1 MTKTERLEL
10 WKHELDLN
18 NWKYEILDNDII
30 AHINYNGTFT
40 FITALP
46 AVTDITVRNIGYIN
60 EDQYDRMMFAINRFN
75 EDHLSHNYFIDDK
88 NYLGLKS
95 LCFDENISFDWLV
108 QVINGLYG
116 SPEVIVKLMADNFT
130 TN

>member
-1 MTKTERLEL
+1 MTETERLEL

-46 AVTDITVRNIGYIN
+46 FVTDITVRNIGYIN
-60 EDQYDRMMFAINRFN
+60 EEQYALMMFAINRFN
-75 EDHLSHNYFIDDK
+75 ERDVFHHYFIDDK

-95 LCFDENISFDWLV
+95 LCLDKNISFDWLV

-116 SPEVIVKLMADNFT
+116 SPEVIVKLIGR
-130 TN
+130 

>member
-1 MTKTERLEL
+1 MTETERLEL

-30 AHINYNGTFT
+30 AYINYNGTFT

-46 AVTDITVRNIGYIN
+46 AVTDIIVTNIGYIN

-75 EDHLSHNYFIDDK
+75 ERCLSHNYFIDDK